1 MNRKVAETRV
11 GEKLVRYR
19 TRIEDDPSSTGWE
32 QRQALYRL
40 LGTLTQVPDLLNCG
54 LSAPQKISIY
64 HSGLSWVVE
73 AEATVEE
80 G

>member
-1 MNRKVAETRV
+1 MNRKVAETRI

-19 TRIEDDPSSTGWE
+19 TRIEDDPSTPGWE

-40 LGTLTQVPDLLNCG
+40 LGTLIQTPDLLNCG
-54 LSAPQKISIY
+54 LNAPAKLSIY
-64 HSGLSWVVE
+64 HSGQSWVVE

-80 G
+80 E